1 MLERTFFLSYT
12 PAVAAKVGILE
23 FKDNDF
29 ITSVTRCL
37 HDIPVEFI
45 RLGELSHP
53 SPSPYRVVIDRVSFA
68 DPFLREV
75 MRYWSLTGTY
85 VINNPFFTLNA
96 DKLSDVL
103 CYDRLGIPH
112 PRTMLLPRVNLIE
125 DVREMVAEPDWGRI
139 TAAFRFPCILKPV
152 DGYAWQDVVRADT
165 VEELKSLYED
175 LKGRRLLILQ
185 ELLDWSEYYRAF
197 CVSRSEVLLMKWN
210 PKPFDMGEYAC
221 VQTDGIGDV
230 SGFITRKTIE
240 LNAFIGLDFNSVE
253 WCVTRDG
260 KPYIIDSYN
269 DVPDVRKEKIPSP
282 CYEWIVERFCA
293 CVRTKLASRETNG
306 PITIE
311 CPGDPSPTPGA

>member
-1 MLERTFFLSYT
+1 MSYT
-12 PAVAAKVGILE
+12 RPVAAEVGFLE

-29 ITSVTRCL
+29 ITGVAGRLQGIET
-37 HDIPVEFI
+37 EYI

-53 SPSPYRVVIDRVSFA
+53 SPSPYRVVVDRVSFA

-96 DKLSDVL
+96 DKLSDIL

-112 PRTMLLPRVNLIE
+112 PRTTLLPKINLNE
-125 DVREMVAEPDWGRI
+125 DVREMVAEPDWIRI
-139 TAAFRFPCILKPV
+139 ASTFKFPCILKPV

-165 VEELKSLYED
+165 LEELKGLYEN

-185 ELLDWSEYYRAF
+185 ELMEWTAYYRAF
-197 CVSRSEVLLMKWN
+197 CVDRTDVLLMKWT

-221 VQTDGIGDV
+221 IEPDCGRETAA
-230 SGFITRKTIE
+230 FITSKTAE

-260 KPYIIDSYN
+260 APHIIDSYN
-269 DVPDVRKEKIPSP
+269 DVPDVRKEKIPAP
-282 CYEWIVERFCA
+282 CYEWIVERFAA
-293 CVRTKLASRETNG
+293 CVRRKLSSHETNG
-306 PITIE
+306 PVSIS
-311 CPGDPSPTPGA
+311 CAPLPPQDG